1 MMPRAARSGFLLLL
15 GTLLSGQAAPPAEP
29 IPSPET
35 VIDTLGDRADRM
47 TVPVSIGGKGPFRF
61 VVDTGA
67 ERTVIARELASQLD
81 LGAGRRIRVHSMTE
95 VSTIDTVLIPQLEV
109 GGRDVLQIH
118 APAFARRNLGAEGML
133 GVDSLKS
140 QRVSFDFDRNQMTV
154 SPSAKREER
163 WAADAI
169 VITGRS
175 RFGHLVLVDAALD
188 GQKVWVIIDTGS
200 QVTVGNEALR
210 RKLLAKKR
218 LGTPS
223 PLELV
228 SVTGGSIVAQ
238 QSIARRI
245 RLGDITITGLP
256 VAFADVHP
264 FRKLD
269 LMDRPALLLGMD
281 ALRVFGRVSVDFA
294 NRKVR
299 LLSRPQSGRHSET
312 QLARVGAGGA
322 GS

>member
-1 MMPRAARSGFLLLL
+1 
-15 GTLLSGQAAPPAEP
+15 
-29 IPSPET
+29 
-35 VIDTLGDRADRM
+35 
-47 TVPVSIGGKGPFRF
+47 
-61 VVDTGA
+61 
-67 ERTVIARELASQLD
+67 
-81 LGAGRRIRVHSMTE
+81 
-95 VSTIDTVLIPQLEV
+95 
-109 GGRDVLQIH
+109 
-118 APAFARRNLGAEGML
+118 
-133 GVDSLKS
+133 
-140 QRVSFDFDRNQMTV
+140 
-154 SPSAKREER
+154 
-163 WAADAI
+163 
-169 VITGRS
+169 
-175 RFGHLVLVDAALD
+175 VLVDAAID

-200 QVTVGNEALR
+200 QVTIGNEALR

-218 LGTPS
+218 LGAPS
-223 PLELV
+223 PLELI

-269 LMDRPALLLGMD
+269 LVDRPALLLGMD

-299 LLSRPQSGRHSET
+299 LLSRPQSGLRSET
-312 QLARVGAGGA
+312 QLARAGAGGA